1 MVKSTLNDVRLKI
14 AELREKTAAQSDAKK
29 YDFAARIKE
38 IKQAE
43 VKSKEEAREAKRRKK
58 EEERKAANPD
68 APVDQDMMVAMGFG
82 GFGSSKR

>member
-1 MVKSTLNDVRLKI
+1 VVKSTLNDVRLKI
-14 AELREKTAAQSDAKK
+14 AELREK